1 MPELIQDLRH
11 CLRMLRKAPGF
22 TAVVLLTLS
31 LGIGVNTLIFS
42 AVNAILLR
50 PLPFPDYEQLVSVP
64 STQPSRGI
72 DRMTVSLPDYRD
84 WKEQSRSFEAWAAL
98 MRDSFVLTGAGEPR
112 QLRGARVSAAF
123 FSLLGIGPAL
133 GRGFL
138 GEEEQPG
145 HHRVA
150 VLSHALWQQ
159 QFGSDPAL
167 VGRSITMNGA
177 AFTVVGIAPAG
188 FQYPDSKIELWVPLA
203 FSSAS
208 SASAD
213 RESRFLRVIGRLK
226 PGVTLAGARLEMEG
240 IARRLE
246 RTYAENKGVGVLI
259 IPFRSDLVG
268 DLSTSLWMLQ
278 GAVAFVL
285 LIACA
290 NVANLLLARS
300 SSRRKEIALRSAL
313 GAGRKRLVRQLLT
326 ESLLLAVAGGA
337 LGTLLAA
344 WGLNLVQA
352 LVPEDLPRVDQIALD
367 GHVLAFTAGLSLLTG
382 VLFGLLPARRATRV
396 ELVDSLKEGGRQ
408 MHAGRRNRRTLK
420 LLVVSEVAL
429 SLVLMVGAGLL
440 TNSLLRLRAVKPGF
454 NPENLLT
461 VQLSLPVSKYPDA
474 AKKGEFFRQ
483 ALSGIGSMPGVLHA
497 GATNDLPL
505 GSTEFNR
512 YYQMTEAEGRKSATR
527 PEQEPPVAVFEVT
540 PGYFRAMG
548 TPLLKG
554 RPFGEQD
561 DAGTPAVAIVNE
573 AYLKRYLPEG
583 EPLGRRIRLGSPES
597 WYPWM
602 TVVGV
607 VGEATLERLGQ
618 LPFPMVY
625 TPHLQG
631 TAIGTTSTMILA
643 VRTDGDSPGLAAAIR
658 AQVHRIDP
666 DQPLGEVRTMSSL
679 VSRSLVEP
687 RFQTVLLALFAC
699 LALVLAA
706 IGIYGVIGYS
716 VKARTCEIGIRV
728 ALGARPRDVLQ
739 MVLQEGAALIVVGVV
754 AGAAGALAVA
764 RLLSKFLFGVSATDP
779 LTFVMVSLLLAGV
792 GLLACY
798 LPARRASKVDP
809 MVALRFE

>member
-1 MPELIQDLRH
+1 MSELIQDLRH

-50 PLPFPDYEQLVSVP
+50 PLPYPHSERLVSVP

-72 DRMTVSLPDYRD
+72 DRMTVSLADYRD

-123 FSLLGIGPAL
+123 FSLMQIGPAL

-138 GEEEQPG
+138 SEEEQPG

-188 FQYPDSKIELWVPLA
+188 FQYPDSKIEVWVPLA
-203 FSSAS
+203 FSPGGGG
-208 SASAD
+208 D

-226 PGVTLAGARLEMEG
+226 PGVTLDGARLEMEG

-246 RTYAENKGVGVLI
+246 QTYVENQGVGVLI

-268 DLSTSLWMLQ
+268 DVSTSLWILQ

-326 ESLLLAVAGGA
+326 ESLLLALAGGA

-344 WGLNLVQA
+344 WGLNLLQA

-367 GHVLAFTAGLSLLTG
+367 GNVLAFTAGLSLLTG

-483 ALSGIGSMPGVLHA
+483 ALSGIGSIPGVLHA

-540 PGYFRAMG
+540 PGYFSAME

-561 DAGTPAVAIVNE
+561 EAGTPAVAIVNE

-618 LPFPMVY
+618 FPFPMVY

-643 VRTDGDSPGLAAAIR
+643 VRTGGDSPGLAAAIR

-666 DQPLGEVRTMSSL
+666 DQPLGEFRTMSSL
-679 VSRSLVEP
+679 VNHSLVEP

-728 ALGARPRDVLQ
+728 ALGARPGDVLK
-739 MVLQEGAALIVVGVV
+739 MVLQEGAALIVAGVG

-764 RLLSKFLFGVSATDP
+764 RLLSKFLFGVTATDP

-798 LPARRASKVDP
+798 LPARRASRVDP

>member
-1 MPELIQDLRH
+1 METFLQDLRH
-11 CLRMLRKAPGF
+11 GIRMLRNAPGF

-31 LGIGVNTLIFS
+31 LGIGVNTLMFS

-50 PLPFPDYEQLVSVP
+50 PLPYPDPERLVSVP
-64 STQPSRGI
+64 STRPSRGI
-72 DRMTVSLPDYRD
+72 DRMTVSLPDYQD
-84 WKEQSRSFEAWAAL
+84 WKAQSRSFESWAAL
-98 MRDSFVLTGAGEPR
+98 MQDSFVLTGAGEPR

-123 FSLLGIGPAL
+123 FNLLGIGPAL

-138 GEEEQPG
+138 SEEEQPG
-145 HHRVA
+145 RHRVA

-159 QFGSDPAL
+159 QFGSDPAV

-177 AFTVVGIAPAG
+177 SFTVVGVAPAG
-188 FQYPDSKIELWVPLA
+188 FQYPDSKIEVWVPLA
-203 FSSAS
+203 FSPGGGG
-208 SASAD
+208 D

-226 PGVTLAGARLEMEG
+226 PGVTPARARREMEG

-246 RTYAENKGVGVLI
+246 QTYAENKGVGVLI

-268 DLSTSLWMLQ
+268 DLSASLWMLQ

-300 SSRRKEIALRSAL
+300 SSRRKEIALRLAL
-313 GAGRKRLVRQLLT
+313 GAGRVRLLRQLLT
-326 ESLLLAVAGGA
+326 ESLLLAAAGGV

-344 WGLNLVQA
+344 WGLNLVLA
-352 LVPEDLPRVDQIALD
+352 LVPGDLPRVDEISLD
-367 GHVLAFTAGLSLLTG
+367 ARVLAFTAGLSLVTG

-396 ELVDSLKEGGRQ
+396 DLVDPLKEGGRQ
-408 MHAGRRNRRTLK
+408 MIGGRRNRGTLK

-440 TNSLLRLRAVKPGF
+440 TNSLLRLRAVNPGF
-454 NPENLLT
+454 DPENLLT

-474 AKKGEFFRQ
+474 AKKGEFIRR
-483 ALSGIGSMPGVLHA
+483 ALSGIGSLPRVLHA

-512 YYQMTEAEGRKSATR
+512 YYQMTEAEGRKSAAR

-554 RPFGEQD
+554 RAFGEQD
-561 DAGTPAVAIVNE
+561 DAGAPVVAIVNE
-573 AYLKRYLPEG
+573 AYVKRYLADG

-618 LPFPMVY
+618 FPFPMVY

-631 TAIGTTSTMILA
+631 TAIGTSPTMILA
-643 VRTDGDSPGLAAAIR
+643 VRTDGDSPGLATAIR

-666 DQPLGEVRTMSSL
+666 DQPLGEFRTMSSL
-679 VSRSLVEP
+679 VSRSLMEP

-728 ALGARPRDVLQ
+728 ALGAGPRDVLK
-739 MVLQEGAALIVVGVV
+739 MVLQEGAALIVVGVG
-754 AGAAGALAVA
+754 AGAVGALAAA

-779 LTFVMVSLLLAGV
+779 LTFVMVSLVLAGV

-798 LPARRASKVDP
+798 VPARRASKVDP
-809 MVALRFE
+809 MTALRFE

>member
-1 MPELIQDLRH
+1 MSELIQDLRH

-50 PLPFPDYEQLVSVP
+50 PLPYPDSERLVSVP

-112 QLRGARVSAAF
+112 QLRGVRVSAAF
-123 FSLLGIGPAL
+123 FNLLGIRPAL

-138 GEEEQPG
+138 SEEEQPG

-159 QFGSDPAL
+159 QLGSDPAL

-177 AFTVVGIAPAG
+177 SFTVVGIAPAG
-188 FQYPDSKIELWVPLA
+188 FQYPDSKIEVWVPLA
-203 FSSAS
+203 FSPGSG
-208 SASAD
+208 D

-226 PGVTLAGARLEMEG
+226 SGVTPARARLEMEG

-246 RTYAENKGVGVLI
+246 QTYAENKGVGVLI

-268 DLSTSLWMLQ
+268 DLSASLWMLQ

-300 SSRRKEIALRSAL
+300 ASRRKEIALRSAL
-313 GAGRKRLVRQLLT
+313 GAGQKRLVRQLLT
-326 ESLLLAVAGGA
+326 ESLLLAVAGGT

-367 GHVLAFTAGLSLLTG
+367 GRVLAFTVGISLLTG

-396 ELVDSLKEGGRQ
+396 DLVDPLKEGGRQ

-454 NPENLLT
+454 DPENLLT
-461 VQLSLPVSKYPDA
+461 VQLSLPASKYPDA
-474 AKKGEFFRQ
+474 AKRGEFFRQ

-505 GSTEFNR
+505 GGTGFNR

-548 TPLLKG
+548 MPLLKG

-597 WYPWM
+597 WNPWM

-607 VGEATLERLGQ
+607 AGEATLERLGQ
-618 LPFPMVY
+618 FPFPMVY

-666 DQPLGEVRTMSSL
+666 DQPLGEFRTMSSL

-728 ALGARPRDVLQ
+728 ALGARPRDVLK
-739 MVLQEGAALIVVGVV
+739 MILREGAVLIVVGVG
-754 AGAAGALAVA
+754 AGAAGALGVA

-798 LPARRASKVDP
+798 LPARRASQVDP